1 MVATYTT
8 NKTLTKP
15 ANGDNVDTWDVPVNL
30 DWDLIDTAFGGSTS
44 INVTAVGVGP
54 TALTVTQYRPPVL
67 LFTGTLSNAVNYQLP
82 SGKGGVWVVNNATS
96 GAFNLVISSAGAG
109 TTVTVPQGEIIQVYC
124 DGTNVKKTYTVT
136 STTSPGGSNTQVQ
149 FNSSGAFGGSAGFT
163 FDGTAVSAVR
173 FTASGSLRVSGATSG
188 YVGLA
193 ASAVSTNVTW
203 TLPASDGTSGQLLQT
218 DGAAVLSWATP
229 ASASTPAG
237 VVLPYAGSSAPTG
250 YLLCGGQAVD
260 RTTYATLFA
269 VTGTVYGVGDG
280 TTTFNVPDLRGRVA
294 AGLDNM
300 NGSAASRITNAV
312 SGING
317 TTLGASGGDQN
328 LQSHSHSYTAPN
340 ANTDTS
346 GTGTMVTAGGSGSTT
361 GTTGSGSSQ
370 NVQPTMMLNYIIK
383 T

>member
-54 TALTVTQYRPPVL
+54 TALSVTQYRPPVL

-96 GAFNLVISSAGAG
+96 GAFDLVISSAGGG
-109 TTVTVPQGEIIQVYC
+109 TTVTVPQGYILQVYC
-124 DGTNVKKTYTVT
+124 DGTNVKKTYTIT

-163 FDGTAVSAVR
+163 FDGTAVSAAR
-173 FTASGSLRVSGATSG
+173 FTASSSFRLSGATSG

-193 ASAVSTNVTW
+193 ASAISTNVTW

>member
-1 MVATYTT
+1 
-8 NKTLTKP
+8 
-15 ANGDNVDTWDVPVNL
+15 
-30 DWDLIDTAFGGSTS
+30 
-44 INVTAVGVGP
+44 
-54 TALTVTQYRPPVL
+54 
-67 LFTGTLSNAVNYQLP
+67 
-82 SGKGGVWVVNNATS
+82 
-96 GAFNLVISSAGAG
+96 
-109 TTVTVPQGEIIQVYC
+109 
-124 DGTNVKKTYTVT
+124 
-136 STTSPGGSNTQVQ
+136 
-149 FNSSGAFGGSAGFT
+149 
-163 FDGTAVSAVR
+163 
-173 FTASGSLRVSGATSG
+173 
-188 YVGLA
+188 
-193 ASAVSTNVTW
+193 
-203 TLPASDGTSGQLLQT
+203 LQT